1 MSITEGA
8 PRGGAISYSEQIRR
22 FAKERPD
29 HFAIRFVPVHGPEE
43 SLTYAELDA
52 AADRLAKR
60 FLAEGADADSMIA
73 IALPNGV
80 PFYVALVASW
90 RIGACPAPLKYDFT
104 PWEQE
109 RYIDVVK
116 PSVIVGDWPGDL
128 PAPRIGTAQV
138 AAMTASPEP
147 APHVVDQL
155 PRRTWAI
162 ASGGST
168 GRPKLIVSCRPATL
182 DWQFASVESAAPGDG
197 HVQLIC
203 TPLYHTSALSLSVKS
218 LTAGDTL
225 VVIARFDAARV
236 VEIISRYQV
245 TMIGLVAATM
255 VRLLRLADL
264 RAEQMQSLRLVIAGA
279 GAISE
284 TVLRGWADLV
294 GAENIIV
301 GYGASEG
308 FGSTNI
314 RGDELLKRPGTVG
327 KGGACEIRI
336 VGEDGQARR
345 AGEIG
350 EIYMRA
356 KSGDS
361 DRFEYWGGE
370 APRRSE
376 DGFVSVGD
384 LGWVDEEGYLY
395 IADRRTDMVKTG
407 GVNVFPAEV
416 EAAIL
421 EHPGIADAVV
431 LGLPDADWG
440 RRLHAV
446 LVAADP
452 KSPPAAQDMAAFLK
466 ARLAPQKI
474 PKAYEF
480 VEDLGRADTMKLNRN
495 AMAEARS

>member
-1 MSITEGA
+1 MTQSA
-8 PRGGAISYSEQIRR
+8 PTPRATSYSEQIRHLAR
-22 FAKERPD
+22 ERPD
-29 HFAIRFVPVHGPEE
+29 HFAIRFVAADDSEQT
-43 SLTYAELDA
+43 LTYAELDA
-52 AADRLAKR
+52 AADHLAAR
-60 FLAEGADADSMIA
+60 FQVEGADADSMIA
-73 IALPNGV
+73 IALPNGI
-80 PFYVALVASW
+80 PFYIALVASW

-109 RYIDVVK
+109 RYLDVVK
-116 PSVIVGDWPGDL
+116 PAVIVGDWSGDL
-128 PAPRIGTAQV
+128 PSPRVTPAEITAMV
-138 AAMTASPEP
+138 RSPEP
-147 APHVVDQL
+147 APHVADQL
-155 PRRTWAI
+155 PKRSWAI

-168 GRPKLIVSCRPATL
+168 GRSKLIVSCRPATL
-182 DWQFASVESAAPGDG
+182 DWQFANVDGRARRGD

-218 LTAGDTL
+218 LIEGDTL
-225 VVIARFDAARV
+225 VVISRFDAARV

-255 VRLLRLADL
+255 VRLLRLPDL
-264 RAEQMQSLRLVIAGA
+264 RPEQMKSLRLVIAGA

-294 GAENIIV
+294 GAENIMV

-308 FGSTNI
+308 FGSTTI

-327 KGGACEIRI
+327 KGGECEIRI
-336 VGEDGQARR
+336 VGEDGKPVPT
-345 AGEIG
+345 GEIG

-384 LGWVDEEGYLY
+384 LGSVDEEGYLY

-421 EHPGIADAVV
+421 EHPKIADAVV
-431 LGLPDADWG
+431 LGLPDPDWG

-446 LVAADP
+446 LVATDP
-452 KSPPAAQDMAAFLK
+452 TSPPSAAEMAAFLK
-466 ARLAPQKI
+466 ERLASQKL

-480 VEDLGRADTMKLNRN
+480 VESLGRADTMKLNRT